1 MFCFFGILQAIA
13 IPSVSIGIV
22 KHCWGMYTLSCIY
35 CVLIFLGNLQAIM
48 ANVSIHAN
56 FDWNMWMN
64 LDADMAV
71 AICLDPKN
79 NDIPHA
85 ETLRY
90 VVYTAMVTHAKDTLA
105 TDMIR
110 LHRFKQAQQQTP
122 PAKLQQIP
130 PAAVQAGKR
139 RTRMAQMILTST
151 TMDAVLRLYFDMPPV
166 YVTTITDVIKKAIGA
181 AMYRANTGLNRETTR
196 VAVPVKL
203 LAERAKKWIYILTSD
218 DAFVAADNVL
228 AQHEL
233 APTEMAADKV
243 PAQHEL
249 APTEMEAKE
258 A

>member
-1 MFCFFGILQAIA
+1 
-13 IPSVSIGIV
+13 
-22 KHCWGMYTLSCIY
+22 
-35 CVLIFLGNLQAIM
+35 M

-110 LHRFKQAQQQTP
+110 LHRFKQTQQQTHHAMQEQTHHAMQEQP
-122 PAKLQQIP
+122 RPVL
-130 PAAVQAGKR
+130 VQAGKR

-203 LAERAKKWIYILTSD
+203 LAERAKKWIHILTSD
-218 DAFVAADNVL
+218 DAFVAADKVL

-249 APTEMEAKE
+249 APTEMEAEK